1 MITFHANVSDNH
13 SLKYILLYCSNFFQ
27 KKSLYRIHNLTQ
39 PFEITLLV
47 STCFQQFRFSTS
59 LNYTFKQM

>member
-13 SLKYILLYCSNFFQ
+13 SLKYILLYCSDFF
-27 KKSLYRIHNLTQ
+27 KKNPYTESITQ

-47 STCFQQFRFSTS
+47 STCFQQLRFSTS